1 MSRKQFYKFR
11 PHPWHGISSG
21 PNPPSQVTAYIEMTP
36 YDHVKYESD
45 KLTGYIRVDRPQRS
59 SAQPPTLYGFI
70 PRTLCASRVA
80 ALSGTG
86 HEGDGD
92 PLDVCVVSE
101 RPITRAN
108 IIMDVRVIGGLR
120 MIDQDEV
127 DDKIVAIFEKDN
139 IYGTARDIDD
149 LPHVLIER
157 LVHYF
162 NTYKWVPGKDSGVV
176 IETPYGAEKACEI
189 VQAARADYRAEFG
202 G

>member
-1 MSRKQFYKFR
+1 
-11 PHPWHGISSG
+11 
-21 PNPPSQVTAYIEMTP
+21 
-36 YDHVKYESD
+36 
-45 KLTGYIRVDRPQRS
+45 
-59 SAQPPTLYGFI
+59 
-70 PRTLCASRVA
+70 
-80 ALSGTG
+80 
-86 HEGDGD
+86 
-92 PLDVCVVSE
+92 CVVSE